1 MSATVTPLFPQ
12 ACPGVEFPPQSLDE
26 LRRIEPDAVPWHNLE
41 PMIAVYA
48 LIESDSRRM
57 NAGPEGILEGAVQ
70 NWLIFAARQ
79 IAAARLSRRILFLWD
94 CDMIEHLVRELTA
107 EMQRSA
113 KLKREL
119 LDGLKHSRD
128 IVWRNAAFSNDDP
141 SIIPKNK
148 DEDVIRTY
156 VRTLDYISEIQ
167 SCTKRSSFIDLKRE
181 CLSCL
186 RAINAVFATD
196 Y

>member
-1 MSATVTPLFPQ
+1 MFPQ
-12 ACPGVEFPPQSLDE
+12 SCPGVEFPPKSLDE

-41 PMIAVYA
+41 WMIAVYM
-48 LIESDSRRM
+48 LVESDSRRM
-57 NAGPEGILEGAVQ
+57 NSGPKGILESAVR
-70 NWLIFAARQ
+70 NWLIFAASQ
-79 IAAARLSRRILFLWD
+79 IATARLSQRILFLWD
-94 CDMIEHLVRELTA
+94 ADMIEPLVRELSA
-107 EMQRSA
+107 EMRRSA

-128 IVWRNAAFSNDDP
+128 IVWSNIDKTKNDP
-141 SIIPKNK
+141 NIIPKTK

-156 VRTLDYISEIQ
+156 IRTLDYIEQIE
-167 SCTKRSSFIDLKRE
+167 SCSKRTVFIDLKRQ

-186 RAINAVFATD
+186 RVINAVFATD